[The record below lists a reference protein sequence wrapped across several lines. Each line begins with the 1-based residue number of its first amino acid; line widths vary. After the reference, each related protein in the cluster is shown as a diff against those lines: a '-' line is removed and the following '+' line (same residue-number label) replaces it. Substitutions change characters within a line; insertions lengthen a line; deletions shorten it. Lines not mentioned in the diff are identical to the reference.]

1 MSLQGTKNSPPYVG
15 PAARMAR
22 RRQRLKET
30 ELEDFNDGFYT
41 TALGANMREL
51 ETMSDEALA
60 TWQSERSIGSA
71 AHILAEKEWERR
83 LAEKSIRATRKA
95 MWVTAVSTLASV
107 VVGWALGFFGK

>member
-30 ELEDFNDGFYT
+30 EIEDFNDGFYT
-41 TALGANMREL
+41 TAIGTNMREL
-51 ETMSDEALA
+51 AAMSDEALA

-83 LAEKSIRATRKA
+83 LAEKSILATRKA